1 MLKCKITLS
10 FNLISFNPIQCM
22 FYVQI
27 GKHIGHTVVAGV
39 GNENLTKFVARNHLR
54 DNLHALGVELV
65 ENIVKE
71 QNGLLSDLALYVV
84 ELRELEADKVGFL
97 LSLRTALPYAA
108 VAKQESEVIAM

>member
-1 MLKCKITLS
+1 
-10 FNLISFNPIQCM
+10 M

-27 GKHIGHTVVAGV
+27 GKHIGHTVVASV
-39 GNENLTKFVARNHLR
+39 GNENLAELVARNHLR

-65 ENIVKE
+65 ENIVEK

-97 LSLRTALPYAA
+97 LSL
-108 VAKQESEVIAM
+108 